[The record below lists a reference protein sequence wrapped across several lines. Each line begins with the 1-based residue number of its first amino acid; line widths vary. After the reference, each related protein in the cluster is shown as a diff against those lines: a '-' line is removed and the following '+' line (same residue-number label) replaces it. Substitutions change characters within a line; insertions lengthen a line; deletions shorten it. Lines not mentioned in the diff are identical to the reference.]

1 MIANHLDI
9 FISHLSIERGLSKN
23 TIEAYRNDLLALD
36 KFLKDGSRSLN
47 AETIK
52 TFLHES
58 KNSISTSDRQ
68 LSCFKTFFRY
78 LIDDGL
84 ITNDPTA
91 GLHSRNKVMRLPKS
105 LSHEQVTTLLSQVPR
120 NNPSDVRNLLLLELL
135 YGTGVRISEAIAID
149 LEDLDLENKWIKVKY
164 GKGAKQRLVP
174 IGKELATTLD
184 KYLIQ
189 ARPELLKNKAR
200 QSALLVSRRGTR
212 ITRQAAW
219 LIIKSAG
226 QMANLPIELTPHSL
240 RHTFATHLL
249 AGGADIRVVQ
259 ELLGHSVVTT
269 TQIYTKVNIDQIR
282 DTFLIAHPR
291 AG

>member
-36 KFLKDGSRSLN
+36 KFLNDGSRSLN
-47 AETIK
+47 AESIK
-52 TFLHES
+52 IFLHES

-120 NNPSDVRNLLLLELL
+120 NNPSDVRNLLILELL

-149 LEDLDLENKWIKVKY
+149 LEDLDLENKWIQVKY

-174 IGKELATTLD
+174 IGKELAATLD

-189 ARPELLKNKAR
+189 ARPELLKNKPR

-282 DTFLIAHPR
+282 DTFLLAHPR

>member
-9 FISHLSIERGLSKN
+9 FLSHLSIERGLSKN

-36 KFLKDGSRSLN
+36 KFLNDGSRSLN
-47 AETIK
+47 AESIK
-52 TFLHES
+52 IFLHES

-120 NNPSDVRNLLLLELL
+120 NNPSDVRNLLILELL

-174 IGKELATTLD
+174 IGKELAATLD

>member
-47 AETIK
+47 AESIK
-52 TFLHES
+52 IFLHES

-91 GLHSRNKVMRLPKS
+91 GLHSRNKVLRLPKS

-120 NNPSDVRNLLLLELL
+120 NNPSDVRNLLILELL

>member
-36 KFLKDGSRSLN
+36 KFLKDGSRRLN

-149 LEDLDLENKWIKVKY
+149 LEDLDLENKWIKVRY

-219 LIIKSAG
+219 LIIKSIG

>member
-36 KFLKDGSRSLN
+36 KFLKDGSRRLN

-149 LEDLDLENKWIKVKY
+149 LEDLDLENKWIKVRY

>member
-1 MIANHLDI
+1 MITKHLDI
-9 FISHLSIERGLSKN
+9 FLSHLSIERGLSKN
-23 TIEAYRNDLLALD
+23 TLEAYRNDLLALE
-36 KFLKDGSRSLN
+36 KFLKDEARSLN
-47 AETIK
+47 TESIK
-52 TFLHES
+52 TFLHVS

-78 LIDDGL
+78 LIDEGL
-84 ITNDPTA
+84 LADDPTA
-91 GLHSRNKVMRLPKS
+91 GLHSRNKVLRLPKS
-105 LSHEQVTTLLSQVPR
+105 LSHEQVTALLSQVPR

-174 IGKELATTLD
+174 IGKELALALD

-200 QSALLVSRRGTR
+200 QTALLVSRRGMR

-219 LIIKSAG
+219 LIVKSAG
-226 QMANLPIELTPHSL
+226 QMANLPMELTPHSL

-282 DTFLIAHPR
+282 DTFLLAHPR

>member
-1 MIANHLDI
+1 VIANHLDI

-36 KFLKDGSRSLN
+36 KFLKDGSRILN

-174 IGKELATTLD
+174 IGKELAATLD

>member
-1 MIANHLDI
+1 VITKHLDI
-9 FISHLSIERGLSKN
+9 FLSHLSIERGLSKN
-23 TIEAYRNDLLALD
+23 TLEAYRNDLLALE

-47 AETIK
+47 TDSIK

-58 KNSISTSDRQ
+58 KNSIATSDRK

-78 LIDDGL
+78 LIDEGL
-84 ITNDPTA
+84 IPNDPTA

-105 LSHEQVTTLLSQVPR
+105 LSHEQVTTLLSQAPR
-120 NNPSDVRNLLLLELL
+120 NNPSDIRNLLLLELL
-135 YGTGVRISEAIAID
+135 YGTGVRISEALAMD

-174 IGKELATTLD
+174 IGKELATALD

-200 QSALLVSRRGTR
+200 QTALLVSRRGMR

-219 LIIKSAG
+219 LIVKSAG
-226 QMANLPIELTPHSL
+226 QIANLPMELTPHSL
-240 RHTFATHLL
+240 RHSFATHLL

-282 DTFLIAHPR
+282 DTFLLAHPR

>member
-23 TIEAYRNDLLALD
+23 TVEAYRNDLLALD
-36 KFLKDGSRSLN
+36 KFLKDGSRILN

-149 LEDLDLENKWIKVKY
+149 LEDLDLENKWIKVRY

-189 ARPELLKNKAR
+189 ARPALLKNKAR

>member
-36 KFLKDGSRSLN
+36 KFLNDGSRSLN
-47 AETIK
+47 AESIK
-52 TFLHES
+52 IFLHES

-105 LSHEQVTTLLSQVPR
+105 LSHEQVTMLLSQVPR

-149 LEDLDLENKWIKVKY
+149 LEDLDLENKWIKVRY

>member
-1 MIANHLDI
+1 VIANHLDI

-36 KFLKDGSRSLN
+36 KFLNDGSRSLN
-47 AETIK
+47 AESIK
-52 TFLHES
+52 IFLHES

-120 NNPSDVRNLLLLELL
+120 NNPSDVRNLLILELL

-149 LEDLDLENKWIKVKY
+149 LEDLDLENKWIKVRY

-189 ARPELLKNKAR
+189 SRPELLKNKAR